1 MKKTIFFSLLFI
13 LSLLVISLILA
24 SKPSIAA
31 SILQEATPIR
41 NSGEVNG
48 RGQLMEN
55 KPGEGNLHSPLTS
68 GDYILHLP
76 RLGSQSSP
84 TVFAIEDSYY
94 QAGSI
99 MDAAVESGSSWFR
112 KNSLRWADVEP
123 QKGQRQ
129 WSQVSALE
137 VELKNLGSTGK
148 EIVLII
154 HITPQWARQ
163 YPNSGCGPI
172 KQSEIPA
179 FANFVADAVTRY
191 SAPPFNIHYYEIWN
205 EPDAYLVDDDTVFG
219 CWGDKNDTYYGG
231 RYYGQVLK
239 QVYPKLKAADPY
251 AKLVLGGLLL
261 DCDPVNPPI
270 DPGTGKPKDC
280 KNSRYLEGILVE
292 GGGPYFDIISYHAY
306 DYYYGAL
313 GVYGNTNWNAA
324 WDGSGPSL
332 IAKTRFLKDTLAKYN
347 VTGKTLLNTEV
358 ALLCQSNCDAT
369 FQQTKAY
376 YVAQAYAATI
386 AEGIKGS
393 FWYTLVNRWRETGL
407 ITTYEYDRLPAFD
420 AYKFGRLELGA
431 ASSGKDVSEGQ
442 IRIYEINA
450 PRGRV
455 WVMWSKDGQNHSYPF
470 NSTTPYKA
478 FDVYGNS
485 LSVGNSINIGLMPVY
500 LEWDAPTP

>member
-1 MKKTIFFSLLFI
+1 MKKTIFLSLPII
-13 LSLLVISLILA
+13 LSLLVVSFIFA
-24 SKPSIAA
+24 FRPSVAA
-31 SILQEATPIR
+31 TIFQEDPAVSSSGKL
-41 NSGEVNG
+41 SGEVP
-48 RGQLMEN
+48 LMDKKSNEI
-55 KPGEGNLHSPLTS
+55 NLNSSLAS
-68 GDYILHLP
+68 DDFILYLP
-76 RLGSQSSP
+76 RLGSQSP
-84 TVFAIEDSYY
+84 LTVFAMEDSYY
-94 QAGSI
+94 EAGPI

-129 WSQVSALE
+129 WSQVSSLE
-137 VELKNLGSTGK
+137 VELKNLANTGK

-163 YPNSGCGPI
+163 YSESACGPI

-179 FANFVADAVTRY
+179 FANFVSDVVKRY
-191 SAPPFNIHYYEIWN
+191 SVPPFNVHYFEIWN
-205 EPDAYLVDDDTVFG
+205 EPDAYLVNDDTIFG
-219 CWGDKNDTYYGG
+219 CWGDKNDPYYGG

-239 QVYPKLKAADPY
+239 QVYPKLKSADPY

-261 DCDPVNPPI
+261 DCDPDNPPI
-270 DPGTGKPKDC
+270 DPGTGEPKDC
-280 KNSRYLEGILVE
+280 NSSRYLEGILVE

-332 IAKTRFLKDTLAKYN
+332 VAKTRFLKDTLAKYN

-376 YVAQAYAATI
+376 YLAQAYAATI

-407 ITTYEYDRLPAFD
+407 ITTYELEPLPAFE

-431 ASSGKDVSEGQ
+431 AGSGKDVSEGQ

-455 WVMWSKDGQNHSYPF
+455 WVMWSKDGQTHTYVF
-470 NSTTPYKA
+470 NSVTPYRA
-478 FDVYGNS
+478 FDVYGDS
-485 LSVGNSINIGLMPVY
+485 LGVGNSIDIGLKPVY